1 MVLLPYL
8 KIWNTGDNLK
18 QYARDCGALK
28 RERKFSIS
36 DYILSAL
43 TKMCKSTEKSEFT
56 LCSVHDAYLRGCR
69 LKKRFCSY

>member
-1 MVLLPYL
+1 MRNYYIHHYL
-8 KIWNTGDNLK
+8 SKDNLK

-36 DYILSAL
+36 DYILTAL
-43 TKMCKSTEKSEFT
+43 TQMCISTEKSEFT
-56 LCSVHDAYLRGCR
+56 LCSVHDAYLRSYR